1 MQAHFDGGVVVFSKG
16 LIAKISHSDC
26 EPVYSQ

>member
-16 LIAKISHSDC
+16 LIAKISHC

>member
-1 MQAHFDGGVVVFSKG
+1 MQAHFDGGVVFSKG